1 MKNDSATSRDP
12 VRFSVEVANDGPD
25 GVVCGGVLLSGVW
38 PGTDAPA
45 MTLVVAESGEPV
57 TVMRSEVSAEG
68 LQLELAERVELR
80 PGDLLCSP
88 DARPEVSDQFAAM
101 LTWSSP
107 EPLLPGRRHTLA
119 LHSRFVSATV
129 TEIKYRLDPT
139 TGDRLAAKTLGN
151 GETAFCNFSL
161 SELVAFDPRD
171 QVEATSRFT
180 LLGADGAPVGS
191 GQIEFGL
198 RRATNVHRQALDVN
212 KQDRALLKRQRPCVL
227 WFTGLSGSGKST
239 VANVVE
245 RALHGEGR
253 HTYLLDG
260 DNVRHGLN
268 RDLGFSDADRVENIR
283 RVAEVAK
290 LFVDAGTIVIVA
302 FISPFRA
309 ERKLARDLVANGEFL
324 EVFVDTP
331 IEECRRRDPKGLY
344 ARADR
349 GEIKNFTG
357 VDSPY
362 EPPADPEIHLRTVGR
377 AVPELAQQVLQELRQ
392 RGLIGASVRPRSIAA
407 S

>member
-1 MKNDSATSRDP
+1 METNTTTP
-12 VRFSVEVANDGPD
+12 VRFSVTAVQAGDG
-25 GVVCGGVLLSGVW
+25 GTVCEGVLLSGTLSESGEGQ
-38 PGTDAPA
+38 P
-45 MTLVVAESGEPV
+45 LVVAESGQPI
-57 TVMRSEVSAEG
+57 TVAVSERRPDGWLLTLSGEASV
-68 LQLELAERVELR
+68 Q

-88 DARPEVSDQFAAM
+88 SDRPEVSDQFAAL
-101 LTWSSP
+101 LTWSAS
-107 EPLLPGRRHTLA
+107 EPLLPGRRHILV
-119 LHSRFVSATV
+119 LHSRSVSATV
-129 TEIKYRLDPT
+129 TEIKYRLDGA
-139 TGDRLAAKTLGN
+139 TGEHLAAKTIGT
-151 GETAFCNFSL
+151 GETVFCNLSL
-161 SELVAFDPRD
+161 AELVAFDPRER
-171 QVEATSRFT
+171 VEATSRFT
-180 LLGADGAPVGS
+180 LLGPAGDVVGR

-198 RRATNVHRQALDVN
+198 RRATNVHWQALDLN
-212 KQDRALLKRQRPCVL
+212 KQDRSALKRQRPCVL

-239 VANVVE
+239 VANLVE
-245 RALHGEGR
+245 RALHSEGR

-309 ERKLARDLVANGEFL
+309 ERKLARDLVAAGEFM

-362 EPPADPEIHLRTVGR
+362 EPPLDPEIHLRTVGKP
-377 AVPELAQQVLQELRQ
+377 VLELAQLVLQEMRQ
-392 RGLIGASVRPRSIAA
+392 RGIIGASVRPRSAAA

>member
-1 MKNDSATSRDP
+1 
-12 VRFSVEVANDGPD
+12 
-25 GVVCGGVLLSGVW
+25 
-38 PGTDAPA
+38 
-45 MTLVVAESGEPV
+45 
-57 TVMRSEVSAEG
+57 
-68 LQLELAERVELR
+68 LA
-80 PGDLLCSP
+80 
-88 DARPEVSDQFAAM
+88 
-101 LTWSSP
+101 
-107 EPLLPGRRHTLA
+107 
-119 LHSRFVSATV
+119 SATV
-129 TEIKYRLDPT
+129 TEIKYRLDA
-139 TGDRLAAKTLGN
+139 GDHLAAKTLAD
-151 GETAFCNFSL
+151 GETAFCNLSV
-161 SELVAFDPRD
+161 SELVAFDPKD

-180 LLGADGAPVGS
+180 LLGPDGVAVGK

-198 RRATNVHRQALDVN
+198 RRATNVHWQALDLN

-290 LFVDAGTIVIVA
+290 LFVDAGTVVIVA

-309 ERKLARDLVANGEFL
+309 ERKLARDLVAQGEFL

-349 GEIKNFTG
+349 GEIKFFWG
-357 VDSPY
+357 VDAPY
-362 EPPADPEIHLRTVGR
+362 APPTEP
-377 AVPELAQQVLQELRQ
+377 
-392 RGLIGASVRPRSIAA
+392 
-407 S
+407 

>member
-1 MKNDSATSRDP
+1 VHWQAI
-12 VRFSVEVANDGPD
+12 
-25 GVVCGGVLLSGVW
+25 
-38 PGTDAPA
+38 
-45 MTLVVAESGEPV
+45 
-57 TVMRSEVSAEG
+57 
-68 LQLELAERVELR
+68 
-80 PGDLLCSP
+80 DL
-88 DARPEVSDQFAAM
+88 
-101 LTWSSP
+101 
-107 EPLLPGRRHTLA
+107 
-119 LHSRFVSATV
+119 
-129 TEIKYRLDPT
+129 
-139 TGDRLAAKTLGN
+139 
-151 GETAFCNFSL
+151 
-161 SELVAFDPRD
+161 
-171 QVEATSRFT
+171 
-180 LLGADGAPVGS
+180 
-191 GQIEFGL
+191 
-198 RRATNVHRQALDVN
+198 N
-212 KQDRALLKRQRPCVL
+212 KQERAALKRQRPCIL

-239 VANVVE
+239 VANLVE
-245 RALHGEGR
+245 RALHSEGR

-309 ERKLARDLVANGEFL
+309 ERKLARDLVGAGEFL

-362 EPPADPEIHLRTVGR
+362 EPPRDPEIHLRTVGKT
-377 AVPELAQQVLQELRQ
+377 VPELAQLVLQEIRQ
-392 RGLIGASVRPRSIAA
+392 KGIIGVSTRPRPIAP